1 MSKKSDS
8 TIVVKKSKNAKHG
21 SHGGSWKI
29 AYADFMTAMMAFFL
43 VMWLLSNSTPQ
54 QRHQIAEYFKMPLKT
69 TLAQGDKSSL
79 SSSIIPDGGGDDLLK
94 MDGEVMKRT
103 LKKLD
108 GIKNE
113 ANLKRAKEKLESLIK
128 IDPRLT
134 NFSSNLRLSL
144 TDDGLLIQITDSEDR
159 PMFKLGR
166 PTPEEY
172 MVDILQALVPVLN
185 DLPNRI
191 IMTGHTDALP
201 YANGDRGYSNWELSS
216 DRANAARRILASGG
230 LASNKFMRVIGTADT
245 MHQAGLSAN
254 DPINRRISILVVSPE
269 KEKQIL
275 QEDVLLSTPH
285 ASPAGQT
292 NHAVRQNPA
301 AKAKTSP
308 ANVAEEIS

>member
-1 MSKKSDS
+1 MSKNTGS
-8 TIVVKKSKNAKHG
+8 TIVVKKSINKKHG

-43 VMWLLSNSTPQ
+43 VMWLLSNSSPQ
-54 QRHQIAEYFKMPLKT
+54 QREQIAEYFKMPLKT

-79 SSSIIPDGGGDDLLK
+79 SSSVIPGGGGDDLLK
-94 MDGEVMKRT
+94 MQGEVLKQP

-108 GIKNE
+108 GYNE
-113 ANLKRAKEKLESLIK
+113 ANLKHAKEKLESLIK

-159 PMFKLGR
+159 PMFSLGR
-166 PTPEEY
+166 PAPEEY
-172 MVDILQALVPVLN
+172 MVNILQALVPVLN

-191 IMTGHTDALP
+191 IITGHTDALP
-201 YANGDRGYSNWELSS
+201 YANGDRGYSNWELSA
-216 DRANAARRILASGG
+216 DRANAARRILVSAG

-245 MHQAGLSAN
+245 MQQPGSAAD
-254 DPINRRISILVVSPE
+254 DPINRRISILVLSPE

-275 QEDVLLSTPH
+275 QEDVLLSTPLSS
-285 ASPAGQT
+285 AESTKNGT
-292 NHAVRQNPA
+292 ERQSPA
-301 AKAKTSP
+301 AKAKTS
-308 ANVAEEIS
+308 AIKVVKEIS